1 MLLSVLHNLRH
12 GLAVMM
18 IVMLASFSATAQTPA
33 EPTSP
38 PPATEEAV
46 ETKTQEMSASDASTD
61 PGIDLSDPALI
72 GALEAREKA
81 DRAIAEAVKAQQE
94 KAALENGDVSDAVT
108 TQKKSFIPTS
118 ADEVK
123 ALGQKILPFTFAVEF
138 ERQRCSL
145 GR

>member
-61 PGIDLSDPALI
+61 PGIDLSDLALI
-72 GALEAREKA
+72 EALEAREKA

-94 KAALENGDVSDAVT
+94 KAALENDDVSNAGAAKEKLYT
-108 TQKKSFIPTS
+108 YL
-118 ADEVK
+118 A
-123 ALGQKILPFTFAVEF
+123 G
-138 ERQRCSL
+138 
-145 GR
+145 